1 MTEHHTHTHTQENKS
16 ADAYVWK
23 DYKVGEIIEENT
35 LMKSDSNPG
44 YKKM

>member
-16 ADAYVWK
+16 TGAYVWK

>member
-16 ADAYVWK
+16 VDAYVWK
-23 DYKVGEIIEENT
+23 DYKVGVIIEENT